1 VPGTEVKP
9 SERDQI
15 YKLAAEGL
23 TQAEIARITHR
34 SPHTIRRIVLAMPRG
49 VYAKT
54 KLAGPRNPPKGWDEL
69 TPLGKDCLRDFSL
82 FSRVFFVRDIP
93 PWRAAAATKIIDAL
107 LDEDQRY
114 ILMNTPVGSGKS
126 SLLRDVG
133 LWAIAGG
140 GSDPSFGRSLRI
152 AYGHAVLDKAQETV
166 DLMRRILSDPLPY
179 FDHKKKAA
187 AEHSL
192 LELYGRFRP
201 LPSDDDAEVSWRV
214 SKFTVASIG
223 DAPVA
228 NKEATVQAISY
239 GSTFVG
245 ERPDLIILDDIVSPK
260 NVNDPD
266 FLVWLEMV
274 EDRLEPGG
282 LIVMLGQRI
291 SVNDPYARVLER
303 SYSEDDGEATRIYEH
318 VAWPAHND
326 ETCDGSHRQWDL
338 NDDGCLLDEL
348 RIPWAKIRRESQ
360 KLSFHASYQQTP
372 ETGTS
377 GLIRSVHFQGGRDE
391 DGVEFPGVLDRNRGF
406 RDFPALPERE
416 LKDLVVYASV
426 DPSGGAGAWAV
437 EVFATRT
444 YDGPRWLL
452 WGTRR
457 PMQFSDFLGIRN
469 STFAGLMSDLQI
481 ASRSWPSPIKVWVI
495 EDNLM
500 SVMKDSLDFR
510 LFQAA
515 HQAAILWH
523 HTGSNRS
530 STDFGLEA
538 LLQPLFREGRL
549 RVPYLGREAQA
560 FAREL
565 ESEATSYPLGRHTDA
580 IMATWFAEVH
590 IREILTRA
598 SRPHAVPNIPS
609 LRSPYLQRQRQEYHT
624 CFMCRQPMNEVRSLS
639 GQVVALRCP
648 NGHEEPRTAGLG
660 GYATGNQV
668 ADMAL
673 SNAIQRVDLERR
685 KR

>member
-69 TPLGKDCLRDFSL
+69 TPLGQDCLRDFSL

-93 PWRAAAATKIIDAL
+93 PWRAAAATKIISAL

-114 ILMNTPVGSGKS
+114 LLLNVAVGVGKS
-126 SLLRDVG
+126 ALLRDVIA
-133 LWAIAGG
+133 WAVSGG
-140 GSDPSFGRSLRI
+140 GSLDPAYGRSLRI
-152 AYGHAVLDKAQETV
+152 AYGHAVLDKAEETV
-166 DLMRRILSDPLPY
+166 DLMRRIFTDPLPF
-179 FDHKKKAA
+179 FDHKKKLS

-192 LELYGRFRP
+192 LEIYGRYKP
-201 LPSDDDAEVSWRV
+201 LPSDDDAEVPWRV

-245 ERPDLIILDDIVSPK
+245 ERPDLVILDDVVSPK
-260 NVNDPD
+260 NVNEPA
-266 FLVWLEMV
+266 FLVWMEMV
-274 EDRLEPGG
+274 EDRVEPGG
-282 LIVMLGQRI
+282 LVVMLGQRV
-291 SVNDPYARVLER
+291 SVNDGYGKVLER
-303 SYSEDDGEATRIYEH
+303 TTLEDSGEAVPIYEH
-318 VAWPAHND
+318 VMWPAHS
-326 ETCDGSHRQWDL
+326 EATCDGDHRQWNL
-338 NDDGCLLDEL
+338 EGDGCLLDEK
-348 RIPWAKIRRESQ
+348 RIPWTKIRRESQ
-360 KLSFHASYQQTP
+360 KLSYHASYQQSP

-391 DGVEFPGVLDRNRGF
+391 DGIEFPGVLDRNRGS
-406 RDFPALPERE
+406 REFPALPERE
-416 LKDLVVYASV
+416 LKDLVVFASV
-426 DPSGGAGAWAV
+426 DPSGGAGAWAI

-452 WGTRR
+452 EGYRR
-457 PMQFSDFLGIRN
+457 QMSFSDFLGIRN
-469 STFAGLMSDLQI
+469 ATFSGLMNDLQT

-515 HQAAILWH
+515 HQAAIIWH
-523 HTGSNRS
+523 HTGANRS

-598 SRPHAVPNIPS
+598 SRPHVAPNIPS
-609 LRSPYLQRQRQEYHT
+609 LRSPHLQRQRQEYHT
-624 CFMCRQPMNEVRSLS
+624 CFICKQPMSEVRSLN
-639 GQVVALRCP
+639 GRVVAMRCP
-648 NGHEEPRTAGLG
+648 KGHGEPRTAGLG

-668 ADMAL
+668 ADIAL
-673 SNAIQRVDLERR
+673 GNAMQRMDRERR
-685 KR
+685 